1 MEVKAKITGLDADE
15 QDTENIAD
23 FFSDV
28 IDALELARDDDDVA
42 GYAAEDYLDEAVSAL
57 EAAQSDVLRA

>member
-1 MEVKAKITGLDADE
+1 MEIQAKVTGLDVDE
-15 QDTENIAD
+15 QDTENVAD

-28 IDALELARDDDDVA
+28 IDALSLVRGHDEIA

>member
-1 MEVKAKITGLDADE
+1 MEIQAKVTGLDVDE
-15 QDTENIAD
+15 QDTENVAD

-28 IDALELARDDDDVA
+28 IDALSLVRGHDEIA
-42 GYAAEDYLDEAVSAL
+42 GYAVEDYLDEAVSAL

>member
-1 MEVKAKITGLDADE
+1 MEIQAKVTGLDVDE
-15 QDTENIAD
+15 QDTENVAD

-28 IDALELARDDDDVA
+28 IDVLSLVRGHDEIA

>member
-1 MEVKAKITGLDADE
+1 MKIQATVNTVDADE
-15 QDTENIAD
+15 QDTENVAE

-28 IDALELARDDDDVA
+28 IEVLSLVRGHDDIA

>member
-1 MEVKAKITGLDADE
+1 MEIQAKVTTVDADE
-15 QDTENIAD
+15 QDTENVAE

-28 IDALELARDDDDVA
+28 IEVLSLVRGHDDIA

>member
-1 MEVKAKITGLDADE
+1 MKIQVNVTNLDESE
-15 QDTENIAD
+15 QNTEHVAD

-28 IDALELARDDDDVA
+28 ITALSLVREHDDIA

-57 EAAQSDVLRA
+57 EAAQSDVLRV